1 MRPKLVTLNDIAKKI
16 GVSIIT
22 VSKALRD
29 HPDISESTARLV
41 KKTADELGYS
51 PNFMARNLASKK
63 SNSIGVVLPQIAH
76 HFFSTLM
83 NDIYDYAIEKNY
95 QVFLTVSQENA
106 EMQKKQIETLLSMRV
121 DGLIIS
127 ISQDTSNFGIFTNA
141 LDRQIPMVFMDRI
154 PDLQRCNKVTVD
166 DKRGAF
172 HAIDHVVNLGYRRI
186 AHFAGYSNINIGRDR
201 LEGFKSAMQ
210 FHGLEINND
219 WIIEGDYE
227 EKHGYDSLMKLYHEK
242 NLPDLIL
249 AVTFPVAI
257 GIYSAA
263 KEIGLK
269 IPDDIDLICFGNS
282 PVQEFLSPPL
292 SCINQPTDL
301 LAKRSMDLL
310 LENIDKPESFEYKNI
325 VIDTELILR
334 GTCINYNRG

>member
-1 MRPKLVTLNDIAKKI
+1 MRPRQVTLNDIAKKI

-95 QVFLTVSQENA
+95 QIFLTVSQENV

-127 ISQDTSNFGIFTNA
+127 ISQDTSDFGIFKNA

-154 PDLQRCNKVTVD
+154 PDLPRCNTVTVD

-172 HAIDHVVNLGYRRI
+172 RAIDHVVKLGYRRI

-201 LEGFKSAMQ
+201 LDGFRSAMQ

-227 EKHGYDSLMKLYHEK
+227 EKHGYDSFMKLYHEK

-263 KEIGLK
+263 KEKGLK

-310 LENIDKPESFEYKNI
+310 LENIDKPESFEHRHI

-334 GTCINYNRG
+334 GTCISYNRG

>member
-41 KKTADELGYS
+41 KNTADELGYS

-127 ISQDTSNFGIFTNA
+127 ISQDTSNFGIFKNA

-154 PDLQRCNKVTVD
+154 PDLPSCNKVTVD

-201 LEGFKSAMQ
+201 LEGFKNAMQ

-227 EKHGYDSLMKLYHEK
+227 EKHGYDSFMKLYHEK

-263 KEIGLK
+263 KEVGLK

-310 LENIDKPESFEYKNI
+310 LENIDKPESFEHQNI

>member
-127 ISQDTSNFGIFTNA
+127 ISQDTSNFGIFNNA

-154 PDLQRCNKVTVD
+154 PDLARCNKVTVD

-227 EKHGYDSLMKLYHEK
+227 EKHGYDSFMKLYHEK

-263 KEIGLK
+263 KEVGLK

-334 GTCINYNRG
+334 GTCINYNRR